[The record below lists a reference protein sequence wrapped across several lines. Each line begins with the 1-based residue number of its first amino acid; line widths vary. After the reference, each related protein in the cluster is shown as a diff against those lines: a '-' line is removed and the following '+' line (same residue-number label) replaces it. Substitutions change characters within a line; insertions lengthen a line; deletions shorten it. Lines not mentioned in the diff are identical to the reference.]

1 MSRYQDEYDGDD
13 DLAVLAQGRWEH
25 NSRTALKGKR
35 GRASL
40 TLLREA
46 LLALPEPRLIEGALC
61 TVGGPERVPDVT
73 EAEIDAKVAVLKAK
87 GFWHEPHSSRERVA
101 EDLRDDRDEQRE
113 AIADAS
119 GSRGQGCG
127 VCAIGALLWYRLVR
141 DGATPDDAFA
151 ALPSLV
157 GEGLDDT
164 AFLAEKDAR
173 VTFTLA
179 WEMAYRND
187 ETYSRMTPE
196 GRYTAFLAWLDAE
209 LGTAATETI
218 TQEATA

>member
-35 GRASL
+35 GRAAL
-40 TLLREA
+40 ALLREA

-61 TVGGPERVPDVT
+61 TVGGPERVPEVT
-73 EAEIDAKVAVLKAK
+73 EAEIDARIAKVKEA
-87 GFWHEPHSSRERVA
+87 GMWRDGRDP
-101 EDLRDDRDEQRE
+101 EDTARHMRYERDEARE
-113 AIADAS
+113 AIADAIR
-119 GSRGQGCG
+119 SRGQGCG
-127 VCAIGALLWYRLVR
+127 VCAIGALLWHLLVK
-141 DGATPDDAFA
+141 DGATPEEAFA
-151 ALPSLV
+151 RLPALA

-196 GRYTAFLAWLDAE
+196 ERYTAFLAWLDAE